1 MLSENRILEG
11 VKSGQLKNKTAR
23 EIFSILRLR
32 QDEKKNLK
40 IILSKLCDG
49 GELFKTPHGGF
60 LTPEQAGAFR
70 GTLRGNERGFAFITP
85 ESGGSDYF
93 VPHRSVN
100 GAYDGD
106 CVLAVHVPG
115 TKDEALVVKILERG
129 NKQVVGTLSKS
140 RSVAYVYPDN
150 LRLPRIYV
158 PTTLILGA
166 ENGDKVVCEIT
177 SYPHDKAPGG
187 KVIEVLGEGGD
198 IDCEE
203 LSIIREFG
211 LEEEFLPAVT
221 DEAER
226 AAKAPITLDGRRDL
240 RNKIIFTI
248 DGEDTR
254 DIDDGVSLERDGEN
268 YILGVHIADVSHYVK
283 YNSRLDKSAYARGTS
298 VYFPDRVLPMLPK
311 ALSNGACSLNEGEDR
326 YALSCEMKFTRDGK
340 RLSYEIFKSVINSSH
355 RTTYTE
361 IAALYEKDPHICL
374 KYGDLAEI
382 VDDMANL
389 CVALETRRKN
399 AGEVNLEVKEAHILI
414 DDDGEIVIPTVE
426 RNIAHRIIEQFMIS
440 ANETVAECLQSKGAP
455 CLYRIHEPPAPEKCE
470 KFADFLRDLGLSV
483 KLDYDSVVPKDFR
496 DILTKSEDLPAY
508 SIVNKIMLRT
518 MQKARYCE
526 RNLKHFGLASECYC
540 HFTSP
545 IRRYPDLF
553 VHRVIK
559 CILDGKGFDRYAQ
572 IANTAGIDCSERE
585 RIADEAERKV
595 DDLYKLA
602 YMNERLGKTYDAVI
616 SGVTNF
622 GVFCELDNAIEGLIR
637 LEDLP
642 DDSYEFFENK
652 YLLKGKRHIF
662 KLGDSIKIEVS
673 DCDLGTMKVLFVPA
687 F

>member
-1 MLSENRILEG
+1 MLSESKILEG
-11 VKSGQLKNKTAR
+11 VKSGKLKNKTAR
-23 EIFSILRLR
+23 EIFSILKLR
-32 QDEKKNLK
+32 QTEKKNLK
-40 IILSKLCDG
+40 NMLVNLCDS

-60 LTPEQAGAFR
+60 LTPGQAGAFK

-85 ESGGSDYF
+85 ESGGSDFF
-93 VPHRSVN
+93 VPHRSIN

-106 CVLAVHVPG
+106 TVLAVHIPE
-115 TKDEALVVKILERG
+115 TKDEALVIRVLERG
-129 NKQVVGTLSKS
+129 NKRIVGTLSKGRTFS
-140 RSVAYVYPDN
+140 TVYPDN

-158 PTTLILGA
+158 PNNLISGA
-166 ENGDKVVCEIT
+166 QNGYKVVCEIT
-177 SYPHDKAPGG
+177 SYPRDKAPGG

-198 IDCEE
+198 LDSEE

-211 LEEEFLPAVT
+211 LEEEFLPAVSE
-221 DEAER
+221 EAER
-226 AAKAPITLDGRRDL
+226 ASKAPVVLDGRRDL
-240 RNKIIFTI
+240 RDKLIFTI

-254 DIDDGVSLERDGEN
+254 DIDDGVSLEREGEN
-268 YILGVHIADVSHYVK
+268 FILGVHIADVSYYVK
-283 YNSRLDKSAYARGTS
+283 PNSTLDKSAYARGTS

-326 YALSCEMKFTRDGK
+326 YALSCEMKFNRKGE
-340 RLSYEIFKSVINSSH
+340 RLSYGIFKSVIRSSH

-361 IAALYEKDPHICL
+361 IAALCEKDPEVCR
-374 KYGDLAEI
+374 KYGDLAQV
-382 VDDMANL
+382 VDDMADL
-389 CVALETRRKN
+389 CVILEKRRKS
-399 AGEVNLEVKEAHILI
+399 AGEVNLEVKEAHIYI
-414 DDDGEIVIPTVE
+414 DDDGDIVIPTVQ

-440 ANETVAECLQSKGAP
+440 ANEAVAEFLQSNGAP

-470 KFADFLRDLGLSV
+470 KFADFLRDLGISA
-483 KLDYDSVVPKDFR
+483 KLDYDSVAPKDFR
-496 DILTKSEDLPAY
+496 DILTDCEELPAY
-508 SIVNKIMLRT
+508 SVINKIMLRT

-559 CILDGKGFDRYAQ
+559 CVLDGKSFERFAQ

-585 RIADEAERKV
+585 RVADEAERKV

-602 YMNERLGKTYDAVI
+602 YMNDRLGETYDAVI
-616 SGVTNF
+616 SGVTGF

-642 DDSYEFFENK
+642 DDSYEFYENK
-652 YLLKGKRHIF
+652 FLLKGRKHSY
-662 KLGDSIKIEVS
+662 KLGDSIKVEVA
-673 DCDLGTMKVLFVPA
+673 DCDLGSMKVLFIPA

>member
-11 VKSGQLKNKTAR
+11 VKSGQLKNKTVR

-40 IILSKLCDG
+40 ILLAKLCDR

-60 LTPEQAGAFR
+60 LTPEQAGAFE

-85 ESGGSDYF
+85 ASGGSDFF

-106 CVLAVHVPG
+106 RVLAVHTPG

-129 NKQVVGTLSKS
+129 NRQIVGTLSKS
-140 RSVAYVYPDN
+140 QNIAYVYPDN

-158 PTTLILGA
+158 PNTLISGA

-177 SYPHDKAPGG
+177 SYPSDKAPGG

-211 LEEEFLPAVT
+211 LEEEFLPAVS

-226 AAKAPITLDGRRDL
+226 AAKAPVTLDGRRDL

-326 YALSCEMKFTRDGK
+326 YALSCEMKFSKDGR
-340 RLSYEIFKSVINSSH
+340 RLSYDIFKSVINSSH

-361 IAALYEKDPHICL
+361 IAALCDTDPHICL
-374 KYGDLAEI
+374 KYGDLTEI
-382 VDDMANL
+382 VNDMANL
-389 CVALETRRKN
+389 CVALETRRKK

-414 DDDGEIVIPTVE
+414 DEDGEIVIPAVE

-440 ANETVAECLQSKGAP
+440 ANEAVAEFLQSNGAP

-470 KFADFLRDLGLSV
+470 KFAEFLRDLGITV
-483 KLDYDSVVPKDFR
+483 KLDYDSVSPKDFR

-508 SIVNKIMLRT
+508 SVINKIMLRT

-559 CILDGKGFDRYAQ
+559 CILDGKSFERYAQ

-602 YMNERLGKTYDAVI
+602 YMNERLGKVYDAVI

-622 GVFCELDNAIEGLIR
+622 GIFCELDNGIEGLIR

-642 DDSYEFFENK
+642 EDGYEYFENK
-652 YLLKGKRHIF
+652 FLLKGKRHVY
-662 KLGDSIKIEVS
+662 KLGDSIKIEVA

-687 F
+687 L

>member
-1 MLSENRILEG
+1 MISENKILEG

-32 QDEKKNLK
+32 QDEKRNLKNL
-40 IILSKLCDG
+40 LLKLCDR

-60 LTPEQAGAFR
+60 LTPEQAGAFE

-85 ESGGSDYF
+85 TSGGNDFF

-106 CVLAVHVPG
+106 SVLAVHVPG
-115 TKDEALVVKILERG
+115 TKDEAIVVRILERG

-140 RSVAYVYPDN
+140 RNIAYVYPDN

-158 PTTLILGA
+158 PNTLISGA

-177 SYPHDKAPGG
+177 SYPSDKAPGG
-187 KVIEVLGEGGD
+187 KVVEVLGEGGE

-211 LEEEFLPAVT
+211 LEEEFLPAVS

-226 AAKAPITLDGRRDL
+226 AAKAPVNSDGRRDL
-240 RNKIIFTI
+240 RGKIIFTI

-254 DIDDGVSLERDGEN
+254 DIDDAVSLESEGEN

-283 YNSRLDKSAYARGTS
+283 YNSKLDKSAYARGTS

-326 YALSCEMKFTRDGK
+326 YALSCEMKFTKDGR
-340 RLSYEIFKSVINSSH
+340 RLSYDIFKSVINSSH

-361 IAALYEKDPHICL
+361 IASLYEKDPRICL
-374 KYGDLAEI
+374 KYGDLTEI
-382 VDDMANL
+382 VDDMAEL
-389 CVALETRRKN
+389 CVALETRRKS
-399 AGEVNLEVKEAHILI
+399 AGEVNLEVKEAHIFV
-414 DDDGEIVIPTVE
+414 DDKGEITIPTAE

-440 ANETVAECLQSKGAP
+440 ANEAVAEFLQTNGAP
-455 CLYRIHEPPAPEKCE
+455 CLYRIHESPAPEKCE

-483 KLDYDSVVPKDFR
+483 KLDYDSVSPKDFR
-496 DILTKSEDLPAY
+496 DILTKSEDLPAF
-508 SIVNKIMLRT
+508 SVINKIMLRT

-553 VHRVIK
+553 VHRVVK
-559 CILDGKGFDRYAQ
+559 CILDGKSWDRYAQ
-572 IANTAGIDCSERE
+572 IVGTAGIDCSERE

-602 YMNERLGKTYDAVI
+602 YMNDRLGEVYDAVI

-622 GVFCELDNAIEGLIR
+622 GIFCELDNAIEGLIR

-642 DDSYEFFENK
+642 DDSYEFYENK
-652 YLLKGKRHIF
+652 FLLKGRKHSY
-662 KLGDSIKIEVS
+662 KLGDCIKIEVA

-687 F
+687 I

>member
-11 VKSGQLKNKTAR
+11 VKSGQLKNKTVR

-40 IILSKLCDG
+40 ILLAKLCDR

-60 LTPEQAGAFR
+60 LTPEQAGAFE

-85 ESGGSDYF
+85 ASGGSDFF

-106 CVLAVHVPG
+106 RVLAVHIPG

-129 NKQVVGTLSKS
+129 NRQIVGTLSKS
-140 RSVAYVYPDN
+140 RNIAYVYPDN

-158 PTTLILGA
+158 PNTLISGA

-177 SYPHDKAPGG
+177 SYPSDKAPGG

-211 LEEEFLPAVT
+211 LEEEFLPAVS

-226 AAKAPITLDGRRDL
+226 AAKAPVTLDGRQDL

-326 YALSCEMKFTRDGK
+326 YALSCEMKFTKDGR
-340 RLSYEIFKSVINSSH
+340 RLSYDIFKSVINSSH

-361 IAALYEKDPHICL
+361 IAALCDTDPHICL
-374 KYGDLAEI
+374 KYGDLTEI
-382 VDDMANL
+382 VNDMANL
-389 CVALETRRKN
+389 CVALETRRKK

-414 DDDGEIVIPTVE
+414 DEDGEIVIPAVE

-440 ANETVAECLQSKGAP
+440 ANEAVAEFLQSNGAP

-470 KFADFLRDLGLSV
+470 KFAEFLRDLGITV
-483 KLDYDSVVPKDFR
+483 KLDYDSVSPKDFR

-508 SIVNKIMLRT
+508 SVINKIMLRT

-559 CILDGKGFDRYAQ
+559 CILDGKSFERYAQ

-602 YMNERLGKTYDAVI
+602 YMNERLGKVYDAVI

-622 GVFCELDNAIEGLIR
+622 GIFCELDNGIEGLIR

-642 DDSYEFFENK
+642 EDGYEYFENK
-652 YLLKGKRHIF
+652 FLLKGKRHVY
-662 KLGDSIKIEVS
+662 KLGDSIKIEVA

>member
-1 MLSENRILEG
+1 MLSENKILEG
-11 VKSGQLKNKTAR
+11 VKSGQLRNKTAR
-23 EIFSILRLR
+23 EIFSILKLR
-32 QDEKKNLK
+32 QDEKRNLKNLL
-40 IILSKLCDG
+40 IKLCDSG
-49 GELFKTPHGGF
+49 QLFKTPHGGF
-60 LTPEQAGAFR
+60 MTPEQAGAFK

-85 ESGGSDYF
+85 EAGGSDFF
-93 VPHRSVN
+93 VPHRSIN

-106 CVLAVHVPG
+106 SVLAVHVPG
-115 TKDEALVVKILERG
+115 TKDEALVVKIIERG

-140 RSVAYVYPDN
+140 RNISYVYPDN

-158 PTTLILGA
+158 PNTLVLGA
-166 ENGDKVVCEIT
+166 RNGDKVVCEIT
-177 SYPHDKAPGG
+177 SYPSDKAPGG
-187 KVIEVLGEGGD
+187 KVTEVLGEGGD
-198 IDCEE
+198 LDCEE

-211 LEEEFLPAVT
+211 LEEEFLPAIA

-226 AAKAPITLDGRRDL
+226 ASKAPIILDGRRDL
-240 RNKIIFTI
+240 RGKIIFTI

-254 DIDDGVSLERDGEN
+254 DIDDGVSLEKDGEN

-283 YNSRLDKSAYARGTS
+283 YNSKLDKSAYARGTS

-326 YALSCEMKFTRDGK
+326 YALSCEMKFTSDGK
-340 RLSYEIFKSVINSSH
+340 RISYDIFKSVINSSH

-361 IAALYEKDPHICL
+361 IAALCEKDPHICR
-374 KYGDLAEI
+374 KYRDLTEI
-382 VDDMANL
+382 VSDMESL
-389 CVALETRRKN
+389 CIALETRRKS
-399 AGEVNLEVKEAHILI
+399 AGEVNLEVKEAHIYV
-414 DDDGEIVIPTVE
+414 DEDGEITIPTAE
-426 RNIAHRIIEQFMIS
+426 RNIAHRMIEQFMIS
-440 ANETVAECLQSKGAP
+440 ANEAVAEFLQSNGAP
-455 CLYRIHEPPAPEKCE
+455 CLYRVHEPPAPEKCE

-483 KLDYDSVVPKDFR
+483 KLDYDNTSPKDFR
-496 DILTKSEDLPAY
+496 DILTESEDLPAF
-508 SIVNKIMLRT
+508 SVINKIMLRT
-518 MQKARYCE
+518 MQKARYSE

-553 VHRVIK
+553 VHRVVK
-559 CILDGKGFDRYAQ
+559 SILDGKSCEKYAQ
-572 IANTAGIDCSERE
+572 IANMAGIDCSERE

-602 YMNERLGKTYDAVI
+602 YMSERLGETYDAVI

-622 GVFCELDNAIEGLIR
+622 GIFCELDNAVEGLIR

-652 YLLKGKRHIF
+652 FLLKGRKHLY
-662 KLGDSIKIEVS
+662 KLGDSIKIEVA
-673 DCDLGTMKVLFVPA
+673 DCDLGTMKVLFIPA
-687 F
+687 V

>member
-1 MLSENRILEG
+1 MISENKILEG

-32 QDEKKNLK
+32 QDEKRNLKNL
-40 IILSKLCDG
+40 LLKLCDR

-60 LTPEQAGAFR
+60 LTPEQAGAFE

-85 ESGGSDYF
+85 TSGGSDFF

-106 CVLAVHVPG
+106 SVLAVHVPG
-115 TKDEALVVKILERG
+115 TKDEAIVVRILERG

-140 RSVAYVYPDN
+140 RNIAYVYPDN

-158 PTTLILGA
+158 PNTLISGA

-177 SYPHDKAPGG
+177 SYPSDKAPGG
-187 KVIEVLGEGGD
+187 KVVEVLGEGGE

-211 LEEEFLPAVT
+211 LEEEFLPAVS

-226 AAKAPITLDGRRDL
+226 AAKAPVNSDGRRDL
-240 RNKIIFTI
+240 RGKIIFTI

-254 DIDDGVSLERDGEN
+254 DIDDAVSLEREGEN

-283 YNSRLDKSAYARGTS
+283 YNSKLDKCAYARGTS
-298 VYFPDRVLPMLPK
+298 VYFPDRVLPMLPG

-326 YALSCEMKFTRDGK
+326 YALSCEMKFTKDGR
-340 RLSYEIFKSVINSSH
+340 RLSYDIFKSVINSSH

-361 IAALYEKDPHICL
+361 IASLYEKDPRICL
-374 KYGDLAEI
+374 KYGDLTEI
-382 VDDMANL
+382 VDDMAEL
-389 CVALETRRKN
+389 CVALETRRKS
-399 AGEVNLEVKEAHILI
+399 AGEVNLEVKEAHIFV
-414 DDDGEIVIPTVE
+414 DDEGEITIPTAE

-440 ANETVAECLQSKGAP
+440 ANEAVAEFLQTNGAP
-455 CLYRIHEPPAPEKCE
+455 CLYRIHESPAPEKCE

-483 KLDYDSVVPKDFR
+483 KLDYDSVSPKDFR
-496 DILTKSEDLPAY
+496 DILTKSEDLPAF
-508 SIVNKIMLRT
+508 SVINKIMLRT

-553 VHRVIK
+553 VHRVVK
-559 CILDGKGFDRYAQ
+559 CILDGKSWDRYAQ
-572 IANTAGIDCSERE
+572 IVGTAGIDCSERE

-602 YMNERLGKTYDAVI
+602 YMNDRLGEVYDAVI

-622 GVFCELDNAIEGLIR
+622 GIFCELDNAIEGLIR

-642 DDSYEFFENK
+642 DDSYEFYENK
-652 YLLKGKRHIF
+652 FLLKGRKHSY
-662 KLGDSIKIEVS
+662 KLGDCIKIEVA

-687 F
+687 I